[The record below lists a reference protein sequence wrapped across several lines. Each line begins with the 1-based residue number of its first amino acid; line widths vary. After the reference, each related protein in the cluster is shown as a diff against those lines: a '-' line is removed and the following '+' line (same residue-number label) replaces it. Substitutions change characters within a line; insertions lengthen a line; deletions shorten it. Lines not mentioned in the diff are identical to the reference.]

1 MMSDLGDHDHDPR
14 DHDHDPGDHDEV
26 IRVITMD

>member
-1 MMSDLGDHDHDPR
+1 MSDPGDHDHDPR
-14 DHDHDPGDHDEV
+14 DHDHDLGDRDEV